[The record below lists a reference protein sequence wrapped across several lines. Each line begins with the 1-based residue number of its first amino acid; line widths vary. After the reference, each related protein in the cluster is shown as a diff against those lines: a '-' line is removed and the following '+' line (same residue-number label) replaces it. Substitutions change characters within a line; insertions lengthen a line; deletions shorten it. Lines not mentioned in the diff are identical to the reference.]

1 LVADGLFAL
10 LQSEIS
16 NGGVSPI
23 KLCRRA
29 PGISHL
35 LFMDDTLLF
44 FKANQD
50 QAERVKGVIDAY
62 ASATGQ
68 LTNESKCSILFS
80 VGCSEGVQ
88 DVVSGVLKVRK
99 NEFEDKYLGLPTPDG
114 RMTKDKFEELQR
126 KLVKRLMMWRDMS
139 QGGKEIMIKAVA

>member
-1 LVADGLFAL
+1 
-10 LQSEIS
+10 
-16 NGGVSPI
+16 
-23 KLCRRA
+23 
-29 PGISHL
+29 
-35 LFMDDTLLF
+35 
-44 FKANQD
+44 
-50 QAERVKGVIDAY
+50 
-62 ASATGQ
+62 
-68 LTNESKCSILFS
+68 